1 MNKQTPSRQK
11 KELSFEEERAL
22 VERAKHDREAF
33 GELYDLYF
41 DRVYQYMYYRV
52 GNHEDA
58 EDLTAR
64 VFYRMLKALPRYEA
78 TNAPFGAWVFRIA
91 HNLVANWHRDQKRRR
106 FLSLDDL
113 PLWGARDEKQEEHL
127 ERGLEQEEVFQ
138 LIHDLLQSLPED
150 RQTLL
155 FLKFYAEMSNVE
167 IGKVL
172 GRTEGAVKALYNR
185 TLRAL
190 RKQVQQRGVRKRP
203 WNNDSTS

>member
-1 MNKQTPSRQK
+1 MSKRQSPTPK
-11 KELSFEEERAL
+11 KELSFEEEIAL

-41 DRVYQYMYYRV
+41 NRVYQYMYYRV

-113 PLWGARDEKQEEHL
+113 PLWRSRDEGQEERL
-127 ERGLEQEEVFQ
+127 ERGLEQEETVR
-138 LIHDLLQSLPED
+138 LIQELLQTLPED

-155 FLKFYAEMSNVE
+155 FLKFYEEMSNVE
-167 IGKVL
+167 IGNVL

-190 RKQVQQRGVRKRP
+190 RKQLQQRGEWKRP
-203 WNNDSTS
+203 WDND

>member
-1 MNKQTPSRQK
+1 MSKRASPIPK
-11 KELSFEEERAL
+11 KDLSFEEEIAL
-22 VERAKHDREAF
+22 VERAKHDRDAF

-64 VFYRMLKALPRYEA
+64 VFYRMLKALPRYKV

-113 PLWGARDEKQEEHL
+113 PLWRSRRSTTARCGLCANRCNNGENGSAHGTTIEHCY
-127 ERGLEQEEVFQ
+127 R
-138 LIHDLLQSLPED
+138 
-150 RQTLL
+150 
-155 FLKFYAEMSNVE
+155 
-167 IGKVL
+167 
-172 GRTEGAVKALYNR
+172 YN
-185 TLRAL
+185 LRFA
-190 RKQVQQRGVRKRP
+190 
-203 WNNDSTS
+203 